1 MRISKTSRST
11 PKAKV
16 AKKPARSTSQAKN
29 KARAPK
35 TAAPAQLNH
44 TPAPSQ
50 LSGLKLALNR
60 LADGI
65 SNLQASPLSGPTAQE
80 ALAGLRKE

>member
-16 AKKPARSTSQAKN
+16 AKKPARSASQKPRAAKS
-29 KARAPK
+29 
-35 TAAPAQLNH
+35 AATAQLNH

-50 LSGLKLALNR
+50 LSGLKLALSR

-65 SNLQASPLSGPTAQE
+65 SNLQAAPLSGQTAQE
-80 ALAGLRKE
+80 ALAGLRKG